1 MSLHIL
7 NHNMV
12 QPIFN
17 LTNTLGASINNP
29 FNNDYS
35 QIKTVPLKIQSKKTS
50 NFSSEYH
57 EDKESSSSSRFS

>member
-7 NHNMV
+7 NHDMV

-17 LTNTLGASINNP
+17 LTNTLGASHNNS
-29 FNNDYS
+29 FNHENSQS
-35 QIKTVPLKIQSKKTS
+35 QIKAVPLKIQSNTTS

-57 EDKESSSSSRFS
+57 EDKESSSS

>member
-12 QPIFN
+12 LPIFN

-29 FNNDYS
+29 LNNENS
-35 QIKTVPLKIQSKKTS
+35 QIKTVPLNIQSKKTS

-57 EDKESSSSSRFS
+57 EDKESSSSSKFS